1 MSEKQTKT
9 QLFNIEL
16 NDGTKVSLAGC
27 NGFDLIKARKQANA
41 INDPA
46 QTPYFLLSEKATFN
60 GEKWAKDRILEL
72 DIADILLIED
82 KWNEFAS
89 GKNSRQQET

>member
-1 MSEKQTKT
+1 MTEKQTKT
-9 QLFNIEL
+9 QSFTFEL
-16 NDGTKVSLAGC
+16 TDGTKVVFAGC
-27 NGFDLIKARKQANA
+27 KGFDLIKARKQAA
-41 INDPA
+41 LINDPS